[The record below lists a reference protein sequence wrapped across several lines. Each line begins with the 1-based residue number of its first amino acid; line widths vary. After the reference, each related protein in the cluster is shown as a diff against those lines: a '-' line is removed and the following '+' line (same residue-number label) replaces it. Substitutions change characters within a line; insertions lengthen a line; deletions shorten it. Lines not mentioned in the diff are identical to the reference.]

1 MKKKIF
7 YIILVCIIIAGAVI
21 IGTQGLEVDI
31 VYSKNVRIDIYL
43 GKTFENN
50 DIRQIAQE
58 VFETDRVLI
67 QQVELYGDMV
77 SITVKEENAQ
87 NIDEKLEKL
96 NTKINEKYEL
106 ENKVDNLTVTHQPK
120 VRLSSIISPYI
131 WPFAISAI
139 IIGAF
144 IGFVTTA
151 IKDYVND
158 GKLFNGDISGWE
170 YFGSILGGAV
180 GGLGGGLGT
189 TILASGVGNIIEAA
203 FVGDISSF
211 GDVMTQFALGGL
223 LGGVGYGISKGITS
237 IFADKKIFGILGN
250 LNDNLKV
257 NKRLAK
263 AGFGNLKIGKHG
275 LYAVYNKMYD
285 TYGFDKMKDAISSVY
300 DFVIGLAF

>member
-139 IIGAF
+139 IIF
-144 IGFVTTA
+144 VYIIIRFRKIGIFKTIFTYALSIIATEAVYLSIIAIARIPVNRSIIPIGLLIYTIMITIITA
-151 IKDYVND
+151 IKENQLSNYHEEN
-158 GKLFNGDISGWE
+158 
-170 YFGSILGGAV
+170 
-180 GGLGGGLGT
+180 
-189 TILASGVGNIIEAA
+189 
-203 FVGDISSF
+203 
-211 GDVMTQFALGGL
+211 
-223 LGGVGYGISKGITS
+223 SKENKT
-237 IFADKKIFGILGN
+237 KKKKEI
-250 LNDNLKV
+250 
-257 NKRLAK
+257 AQ
-263 AGFGNLKIGKHG
+263 
-275 LYAVYNKMYD
+275 
-285 TYGFDKMKDAISSVY
+285 
-300 DFVIGLAF
+300 

>member
-1 MKKKIF
+1 MTKHILF
-7 YIILVCIIIAGAVI
+7 VIILKTANSLFT
-21 IGTQGLEVDI
+21 IGV
-31 VYSKNVRIDIYL
+31 V
-43 GKTFENN
+43 
-50 DIRQIAQE
+50 
-58 VFETDRVLI
+58 
-67 QQVELYGDMV
+67 
-77 SITVKEENAQ
+77 
-87 NIDEKLEKL
+87 
-96 NTKINEKYEL
+96 
-106 ENKVDNLTVTHQPK
+106 
-120 VRLSSIISPYI
+120 
-131 WPFAISAI
+131 
-139 IIGAF
+139 

-263 AGFGNLKIGKHG
+263 AGFGYLKIGKHG
-275 LYAVYNKMYD
+275 LYAVYNKMYE